1 MLKIRARF
9 EAKCPRH
16 PGYAQGKDG
25 AAGIKGNCEI
35 CGELLKAEIA
45 KQDFL
50 ATLAAFEERL
60 RALGARVTYGVPAK
74 VLPKAAKAGR

>member
-9 EAKCPRH
+9 EAACPRH
-16 PGYAQGKDG
+16 RLYNPEKHGEG
-25 AAGIKGNCEI
+25 GIKGGCEC

-50 ATLAAFEERL
+50 ATLAALEERL